1 MVVCLD
7 CSLELAELHDLLAEQ
22 LNFPQWYGKNLDA
35 LFDCL
40 STMTQEVLL
49 NVFHSEE
56 KPQLLRVL
64 MDSANVNP
72 YIVLQLK

>member
-64 MDSANVNP
+64 MDSANINP